1 MNLLYATGRYSPL
14 KHDEGSGEDYNLH
27 KAFIDHGFT
36 VKIVGPLKDK
46 PDLVE
51 RVYRRFHRMVSRE
64 RHAKYSLALL
74 RNAAAEVARV
84 STEFKPDVLFSHNLS
99 AFVKLKTQVP
109 IVYLMDAPLMGTEAQ
124 WPLFSRF
131 EYHRMLGW
139 EKSVLNKAAKIIT
152 RSTWAMESLTN
163 EYSVPAQ
170 KIMLVQAASSLP
182 DRIIPADAD
191 GGSGDLSTL
200 HLLLVGRV
208 YKLKGIDTAIEV
220 VKLLNQAGCKTR
232 LRIVGLEG
240 ENRDNVEF
248 MGSYRKSVEAELRAY
263 AEQYR
268 WAHFL
273 IHPARYDSAPIVTA
287 EAAAFGVP
295 TISNAVGG
303 IATTVQHG
311 ISGVVLP
318 ALSPEAE
325 YVKAI
330 QHYIN
335 HPKEYSELR
344 RSTRARY
351 ERELNWKVVG
361 DSITNIIRQVVEEH
375 KLDGKIRGA

>member
-27 KAFIDHGFT
+27 KAFIGNGFN
-36 VKIVGPLKDK
+36 VKIVGPLKDT

-51 RVYRRFHRMVSRE
+51 RVYRRIHRLLSKE

-74 RNAAAEVARV
+74 QKAAAEVARV
-84 STEFKPDVLFSHNLS
+84 SAEFKPDVLFSHNLS
-99 AFVKLKTQVP
+99 AFVRLNTLVP

-124 WPLFSRF
+124 WPLFSRV
-131 EYHRMLGW
+131 EYRRMLDW

-152 RSTWAMESLTN
+152 RSSWAMEYLTN
-163 EYSVPAQ
+163 EYGVPAE
-170 KIMLVQAASSLP
+170 KIKLIQAASSLP
-182 DRIIPADAD
+182 DRIIPPDSDA
-191 GGSGDLSTL
+191 SNADLSTL

-220 VKLLNQAGCKTR
+220 VRLLNQAGYKTR
-232 LRIVGLEG
+232 LRIVGLNG
-240 ENRDNVEF
+240 ENHDNVEF

-311 ISGVVLP
+311 VSGVVLP

-330 QHYIN
+330 RYYVD
-335 HPKEYSELR
+335 HPKQYLDLR
-344 RSTRARY
+344 RSTRERY

-361 DSITNIIRQVVEEH
+361 DTIVSIIRQVVEEH
-375 KLDGKIRGA
+375 KVDGTNKGA